1 MGAAVTR
8 WRRVRLLACGALA
21 ASAALGLAAP
31 ARAEGAR
38 YALVVSGASGSPQ
51 HAADH
56 ARWRETLV
64 KALLGRLAFPADHVV
79 VLQEGPPGE
88 AGAATAASIRRAFR
102 TLAARMGAGDLLLV
116 VLIGHGT
123 FDGVEAKFNLV
134 GPDLEAD
141 EWRALADLVPGRLV
155 FVNTASASA
164 PFLSRL
170 AGPRRVVITATATP
184 AQNYDTVFP
193 EFFTRAFE
201 ADESDLDKD
210 GRVSIGEAFAYA
222 SSRVRRWYLERGQ
235 LATERALLDDTG
247 DGAGKEAGEL
257 GDDGAVA
264 SRWFLDAGPL
274 ADPSSD
280 PALSELL
287 ARRDALETALDELR
301 RKREFMPA
309 ADYARELERLLV
321 EHARVSRRIRNR
333 S

>member
-1 MGAAVTR
+1 MRR
-8 WRRVRLLACGALA
+8 WRGVCRLACGAVA
-21 ASAALGLAAP
+21 AGAALAVTAAP

-38 YALVVSGASGSPQ
+38 YALVVSGASGSAQ

-56 ARWRETLV
+56 ARWREALV
-64 KALLGRLAFPADHVV
+64 NALRGRLAFPPDHVV
-79 VLQEGPPGE
+79 VLQEGPPAE
-88 AGAATAASIRRAFR
+88 AGTATAAAVRRAFR
-102 TLAARMGAGDLLLV
+102 ALAARMSARDLLLV

-155 FVNTASASA
+155 FVNTASSSA
-164 PFLSRL
+164 PFLPRL

-184 AQNYDTVFP
+184 AQQYDTVFP
-193 EFFTRAFE
+193 EFFTKAFE
-201 ADESDLDKD
+201 TDESDLDKD

-264 SRWFLDAGPL
+264 SRWFLDAGP
-274 ADPSSD
+274 AVDASSD

-301 RKREFMPA
+301 RKREFMPP
-309 ADYARELERLLV
+309 ADYARELEQLLI